1 MRCILFSEKSS
12 CYELLFQKNL
22 NSESTLPS
30 FAVTIGP
37 YQITGGRISRF
48 PADPSNR
55 LTQKGPA
62 RQRRCFLVL
71 VESLC

>member
-12 CYELLFQKNL
+12 CYELLFQKKL

-37 YQITGGRISRF
+37 YQITGGKNLSVSCGSLKSI
-48 PADPSNR
+48 D
-55 LTQKGPA
+55 TKGPSA
-62 RQRRCFLVL
+62 PAPLFSCAG
-71 VESLC
+71 